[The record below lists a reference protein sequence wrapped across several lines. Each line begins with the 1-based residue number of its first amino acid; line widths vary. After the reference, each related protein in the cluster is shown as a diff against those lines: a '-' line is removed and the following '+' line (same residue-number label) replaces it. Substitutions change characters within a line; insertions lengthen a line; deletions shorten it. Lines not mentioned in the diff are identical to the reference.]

1 MNLNYNKL
9 KTNERVFVYIKKQ
22 EVCMQTIGRNDG
34 KKEQKET
41 IFIELKDEIKTFV

>member
-22 EVCMQTIGRNDG
+22 EVCMQKISRNDER
-34 KKEQKET
+34 KRAERNH
-41 IFIELKDEIKTFV
+41 FH